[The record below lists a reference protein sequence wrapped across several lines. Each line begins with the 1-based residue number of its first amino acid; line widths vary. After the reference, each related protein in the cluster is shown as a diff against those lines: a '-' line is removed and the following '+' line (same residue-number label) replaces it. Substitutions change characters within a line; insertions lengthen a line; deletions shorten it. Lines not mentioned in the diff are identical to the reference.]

1 MFKRYI
7 SLFFACWMGAMPL
20 VAVNEPLPE
29 LSPEKLYIDLIK
41 RCITNTVYFDRP
53 VVDEWAYPDLTK
65 IQPYKSKF
73 EQTMTSFA
81 EADTLQR
88 LIEDVLENQV
98 PGDFIETGVWRGGL
112 TILMRACL
120 KAYGDTTRTVW
131 VADSFQGLPKPT
143 CKEDKPYDLSSFSF
157 LAVSLEEVKNNFARY
172 GLLDN
177 QVKFLKGW
185 FSDTLPRAPIKSLA
199 ILRMDG
205 DYYSSTMDALN
216 NLYPKLSVGG
226 YVIVDDYGAVPV
238 CAQAVTEFRQKH
250 GIVDPI
256 YAIDWTGVYWQ
267 KTKP

>member
-1 MFKRYI
+1 MFKKCMLLC
-7 SLFFACWMGAMPL
+7 SLCWMGVMP
-20 VAVNEPLPE
+20 VAANEVLPN
-29 LSPEKLYIDLIK
+29 LPPEKLYLDLMK

-53 VVDEWAYPDLTK
+53 VFDPWQRPDLSK
-65 IQPYKSKF
+65 IVAWKPSF
-73 EQTMTSFA
+73 EQTMMGFS
-81 EADTLQR
+81 ESDILQT
-88 LIEDVLENQV
+88 LIEDVLEKQV

-120 KAYGDTTRTVW
+120 KAYGDTTRKVW

-143 CKEDKPYDLSSFSF
+143 CKEDKPYDLSSFDI
-157 LAVSLEEVKNNFARY
+157 LAVSLEEVKKNFARY
-172 GLLDN
+172 GLLDD

-185 FSDTLPRAPIKSLA
+185 FCDTLPRAPIKSLA

-238 CAQAVTEFRQKH
+238 CAQAVTEFRKKH
-250 GIVDPI
+250 GIEDPI

-267 KTKP
+267 KTKM

>member
-1 MFKRYI
+1 MFKKCMVLLSI
-7 SLFFACWMGAMPL
+7 CCIGVMPVL
-20 VAVNEPLPE
+20 ANELLPD

-41 RCITNTVYFDRP
+41 RCITNSVYFNRRI
-53 VVDEWAYPDLTK
+53 VDEWAWPDLSVPFNPT
-65 IQPYKSKF
+65 Y
-73 EQTMTSFA
+73 EQTMMGFA
-81 EADTLQR
+81 EADKLQE
-88 LIEDVLENQV
+88 LIEDVLKNQV

-143 CKEDKPYDLSSFSF
+143 CKEDMPYDLSSFNF
-157 LAVSLEEVKNNFARY
+157 LAVSLEEVQNNFARY
-172 GLLDN
+172 GLLDE

-185 FSDTLPRAPIKSLA
+185 FCDTLPEAPIQSLA

-205 DYYSSTMDALN
+205 DYYSSTMDSLN

-238 CAQAVTEFRQKH
+238 CAQAVTEFRQKY
-250 GIVDPI
+250 GIDDAI
-256 YAIDWTGVYWQ
+256 HSIDWTGIYWQ